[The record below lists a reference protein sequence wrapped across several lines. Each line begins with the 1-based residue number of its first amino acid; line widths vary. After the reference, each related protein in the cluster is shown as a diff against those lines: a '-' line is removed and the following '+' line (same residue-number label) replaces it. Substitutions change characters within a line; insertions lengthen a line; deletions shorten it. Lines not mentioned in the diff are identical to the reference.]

1 MAAATSAR
9 TYTWPNEPRRVA
21 CLECNII
28 EFLFS
33 AASTTESHLAGRQN
47 GWIRWSRD
55 RKASGFWRSLPILLT
70 RLNRAIALSIQD
82 AKVPNAPKVSQ
93 PETGPRDIIEILSS
107 DEEDLPDEDDTFKA
121 EIRRAIEASKAP
133 SAVVKTEEPKNTVKT
148 ESGIPTTPLANI
160 TPVIQSTF
168 PFDRAQL
175 ERDRLARLKRLRP
188 DLAEA
193 QSSSGTKNA
202 DSDNEDDRDHDSK
215 RQRVSNS
222 SSAIRR
228 SDLSSSSRPAA
239 SSSTSQSPNTE
250 NIFWSGELRQ
260 TANKHV
266 DKLKDTRPIFTLTD
280 TLAPVSRCY
289 ILSKHISID
298 RYLAWRNIV
307 RYSIS
312 LLYRLSVDIFFAQ
325 PSYSRNCSRT
335 GSSGKGDIKRGPPQ
349 LDQDHTNVTRR
360 SWLHAHEGTSKW
372 MFASMSLICDL
383 LP

>member
-1 MAAATSAR
+1 MDGFDEA
-9 TYTWPNEPRRVA
+9 E
-21 CLECNII
+21 I
-28 EFLFS
+28 E
-33 AASTTESHLAGRQN
+33 
-47 GWIRWSRD
+47 
-55 RKASGFWRSLPILLT
+55 
-70 RLNRAIALSIQD
+70 RAIALSIQD

-215 RQRVSNS
+215 
-222 SSAIRR
+222 
-228 SDLSSSSRPAA
+228 SRPAA

-280 TLAPVSRCY
+280 TLAPRDEISFA
-289 ILSKHISID
+289 ILSAYCID
-298 RYLAWRNIV
+298 FPWIY
-307 RYSIS
+307 S
-312 LLYRLSVDIFFAQ
+312 LLNPATPVIVVAQ
-325 PSYSRNCSRT
+325 DPQGRETLKEVLPNW
-335 GSSGKGDIKRGPPQ
+335 IKTTPMLRGGRGCMHMKVLQ
-349 LDQDHTNVTRR
+349 NEC
-360 SWLHAHEGTSKW
+360 LHRCH
-372 MFASMSLICDL
+372 
-383 LP
+383 

>member
-1 MAAATSAR
+1 MS
-9 TYTWPNEPRRVA
+9 EVERRP
-21 CLECNII
+21 
-28 EFLFS
+28 
-33 AASTTESHLAGRQN
+33 
-47 GWIRWSRD
+47 IRV
-55 RKASGFWRSLPILLT
+55 G
-70 RLNRAIALSIQD
+70 AIALSIQD

-93 PETGPRDIIEILSS
+93 PGTGPRDIIEILSS
-107 DEEDLPDEDDTFKA
+107 DQEDLPDEDDTFKA

-160 TPVIQSTF
+160 TPVAQSTF

-193 QSSSGTKNA
+193 QSSSGTKNE
-202 DSDNEDDRDHDSK
+202 DSDNEDDRERDSK

-228 SDLSSSSRPAA
+228 SDLSSSTA

-266 DKLKDTRPIFTLTD
+266 DKLKDIRPIFTLTD
-280 TLAPVSRCY
+280 TLAPRDEISFA
-289 ILSKHISID
+289 ILSAYCID
-298 RYLAWRNIV
+298 FPWIY
-307 RYSIS
+307 S
-312 LLYRLSVDIFFAQ
+312 LLNPTTPVIVVAQ
-325 PSYSRNCSRT
+325 DPQGRETLKEVLPNW
-335 GSSGKGDIKRGPPQ
+335 IKTTPMLRGGRGCMHMKVLQ
-349 LDQDHTNVTRR
+349 NEC
-360 SWLHAHEGTSKW
+360 LHRCH
-372 MFASMSLICDL
+372 
-383 LP
+383 